1 VTRPARQKESRS
13 LRLYARLL
21 ELYPPAFLQR
31 HRAEMLQN
39 FADLEDATESQ
50 AKLWLLIGKD
60 LTMSLISHLL
70 ASRLGGY
77 VIAVLVTW
85 MLLFEIGYF
94 FYGPTPGRPALHV
107 FGGFLPGMLSMY
119 IATRL
124 YVTPQNSLYV
134 IGVLVASVFSSRSG
148 ISVTAARPAIRLCK
162 SSEAFCSACCPCPSR
177 FISMECRKTARTPRV
192 LETNFRLH
200 QDLRSLT
207 PAKSHERQTEY
218 PS

>member
-1 VTRPARQKESRS
+1 MTRPARQKESRS

-39 FADLEDATESQ
+39 FADLEDAAASKAQ
-50 AKLWLLIGKD
+50 LWLLIGRD
-60 LTMSLISHLL
+60 LTMSLISHFF

-85 MLLFEIGYF
+85 TLIFAIGYF
-94 FYGPTPGRPALHV
+94 FYGPTPGHPALHV

-124 YVTPQNSLYV
+124 YVTPQNSSYV
-134 IGVLVASVFSSRSG
+134 IGVLVACVLLFTIGCLRYGSTPGHPALQVFG
-148 ISVTAARPAIRLCK
+148 GFLLGML
-162 SSEAFCSACCPCPSR
+162 
-177 FISMECRKTARTPRV
+177 SMSIATRV
-192 LETNFRLH
+192 YGM
-200 QDLRSLT
+200 
-207 PAKSHERQTEY
+207 P
-218 PS
+218 

>member
-1 VTRPARQKESRS
+1 VRDAVTRPARQKESRS

-39 FADLEDATESQ
+39 FADLEDTTESQ

-60 LTMSLISHLL
+60 LTMSLFSHLL

-85 MLLFEIGYF
+85 MLLFAIGYF

-124 YVTPQNSLYV
+124 YVTPQNSPYV
-134 IGVLVASVFSSRSG
+134 IGVLVASVLLFTIGYLRYGSTPSHPALQVFGGFLLGMLSMSIAIHLYGMPQDSSH
-148 ISVTAARPAIRLCK
+148 A
-162 SSEAFCSACCPCPSR
+162 
-177 FISMECRKTARTPRV
+177 
-192 LETNFRLH
+192 
-200 QDLRSLT
+200 
-207 PAKSHERQTEY
+207 
-218 PS
+218 